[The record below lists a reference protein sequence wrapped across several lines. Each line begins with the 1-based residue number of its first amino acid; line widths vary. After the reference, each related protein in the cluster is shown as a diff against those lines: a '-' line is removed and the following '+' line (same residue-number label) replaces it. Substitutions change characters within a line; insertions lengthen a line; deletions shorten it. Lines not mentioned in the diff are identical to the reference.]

1 MKRLIPAVAIILG
14 WASAAWA
21 APPAPLTTLHV
32 VAAITNAQA
41 SQRQPVSFEATVTYY
56 RSYASELFVQEGNDA
71 IYVQPMKG
79 FKLALAPGDRIRVT
93 GTMHESF
100 RPVVDSKDITVVG
113 HGPLPKPEHPSFV
126 QMMRGEADSRLVTVR
141 AVVRAANLVFN
152 DLRSTSP
159 TTYLRMLVQGSQVG
173 ADIDSAD
180 ESALKGLLDAE
191 IEITGVAGGHFDSK
205 MQMTGI
211 LLHVQSLAGV
221 KVLKRAG
228 SDPWSLPV
236 TPMDRIIAGFHE
248 VDLSQRTRVRGTI
261 IYFQPGTALV
271 LQDGP
276 RSLWIDTDSWGPMHV
291 GDVVDA
297 IGFPSFENH
306 ALALTRSEVRDS
318 LVRAP
323 VTPTLFTPHQLVL
336 GGNNGRN
343 YAFDL
348 VSVEGLVV
356 TEVRQ
361 VTQDEY
367 MLESDGRLFSAI
379 LSHSRVLNSASLSPM
394 KEFPLGTRVRVTG
407 ICIPVD
413 ANLFNAEVPFNI
425 LMRNAD
431 DVVVVARPPWLN
443 VRHLTMI
450 VGLLLC
456 VVIAFGVRSWVLE
469 RRDRRGTAAL
479 AYLEGR
485 RSRILEDINGARPL
499 AEIIEK
505 ITEMVSYKLN
515 GAPCWCEIADG
526 ALLGNCPAK
535 LTALRIV
542 QEEIPARSGPPLG
555 VLFAGL
561 DPLAKPHAN
570 ESEVFSMGAALAA
583 LAIET
588 RRLYSDL
595 LHRSEFDLLT
605 DIPNRF
611 SLEKQL
617 ETLIH
622 EARTSAGVLGF
633 VFIDLD
639 RFKQV
644 NDQYG
649 HQTGD
654 LYLQAAAQRMK
665 RQLRPG
671 DMLARLGGDEFAV
684 VVRSV
689 RNRSE
694 VEEIAS
700 RLQHCFDEPFAAE
713 GRQVHGSASM
723 GIALYPEDATNRD
736 GLLSTAD
743 AAMYAAKQ
751 ARKRAAA

>member
-1 MKRLIPAVAIILG
+1 
-14 WASAAWA
+14 
-21 APPAPLTTLHV
+21 
-32 VAAITNAQA
+32 
-41 SQRQPVSFEATVTYY
+41 
-56 RSYASELFVQEGNDA
+56 
-71 IYVQPMKG
+71 
-79 FKLALAPGDRIRVT
+79 
-93 GTMHESF
+93 
-100 RPVVDSKDITVVG
+100 
-113 HGPLPKPEHPSFV
+113 
-126 QMMRGEADSRLVTVR
+126 
-141 AVVRAANLVFN
+141 
-152 DLRSTSP
+152 
-159 TTYLRMLVQGSQVG
+159 
-173 ADIDSAD
+173 
-180 ESALKGLLDAE
+180 
-191 IEITGVAGGHFDSK
+191 
-205 MQMTGI
+205 
-211 LLHVQSLAGV
+211 
-221 KVLKRAG
+221 
-228 SDPWSLPV
+228 
-236 TPMDRIIAGFHE
+236 
-248 VDLSQRTRVRGTI
+248 
-261 IYFQPGTALV
+261 
-271 LQDGP
+271 
-276 RSLWIDTDSWGPMHV
+276 
-291 GDVVDA
+291 
-297 IGFPSFENH
+297 
-306 ALALTRSEVRDS
+306 
-318 LVRAP
+318 
-323 VTPTLFTPHQLVL
+323 
-336 GGNNGRN
+336 
-343 YAFDL
+343 
-348 VSVEGLVV
+348 
-356 TEVRQ
+356 
-361 VTQDEY
+361 
-367 MLESDGRLFSAI
+367 
-379 LSHSRVLNSASLSPM
+379 M

-689 RNRSE
+689 RNRTE